1 MEYISTR
8 SNREP
13 IKGSQA
19 ILRGISPD
27 GGLYLPKALPL
38 IDNLEDLLSL
48 NYRQMALYVLKK
60 FFPELGKERL
70 KNAVNKAYDEKFSA
84 GPVKIRRTKQV
95 NFLELYHGP
104 TLAFKDMALALLP
117 HLLKASKDLE
127 NIKEDII
134 ILTATSGDT
143 GKAALEGFANV
154 EGVKIIVF
162 YPKEGVSQVQE
173 LQMVTQEGKNTLVV
187 GVKGNFDDTQSGVKT
202 IFNDV
207 DFKERLRENNY
218 IFSSANSINIGR
230 LVPQIIYYIYAYCQM
245 VNKGD
250 ISLGERINIVVPT
263 GNFGNILAAYYAKR
277 MGLPVNKL
285 ICASNDNNV
294 LTEFLNKRRYDIRR
308 DLILSSSPSMDI
320 LISSNLER
328 LIFHLNQKDHQLVK
342 DKMDELE
349 IKGHYQIENMELDD
363 FYGDYAN
370 EEEVSRA
377 IYEVFKEENYLIDP
391 HTAVAYGVYKKYL
404 RKSQDKTKT
413 LVASTAS
420 PFKFGKKVASSIGLD
435 ISDKDEFEI
444 LDMMSRIWKV
454 ELPESIKTLREKEV
468 LHETVAL
475 KEKMKESVETFLRVG
490 DQND

>member
-349 IKGHYQIENMELDD
+349 I
-363 FYGDYAN
+363 
-370 EEEVSRA
+370 
-377 IYEVFKEENYLIDP
+377 
-391 HTAVAYGVYKKYL
+391 
-404 RKSQDKTKT
+404 
-413 LVASTAS
+413 
-420 PFKFGKKVASSIGLD
+420 
-435 ISDKDEFEI
+435 
-444 LDMMSRIWKV
+444 
-454 ELPESIKTLREKEV
+454 
-468 LHETVAL
+468 
-475 KEKMKESVETFLRVG
+475 
-490 DQND
+490 